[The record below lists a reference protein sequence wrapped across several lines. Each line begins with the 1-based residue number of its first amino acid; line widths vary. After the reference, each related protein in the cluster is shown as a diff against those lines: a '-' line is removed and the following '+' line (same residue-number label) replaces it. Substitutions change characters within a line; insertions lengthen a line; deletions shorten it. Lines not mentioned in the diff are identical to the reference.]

1 MSNVTEK
8 SSKIYAYILKKGVRE
23 EAKSLSVAM
32 LYSNY
37 ADSFGTTDKKLSG
50 YATLILSRSILK
62 NTKEDEE
69 WKKLLSDLNIKKGE
83 YPEIVKDFLNIPDKF
98 NLFTPNSVV
107 EFVERVLD
115 IKNSDSVFDIGSG
128 YGNFLIDIAAE
139 NINEAIRP
147 SLIGQEINT
156 DAYYI
161 SCMALDMCGANYHVQ
176 NVNSVSDVKCPSF
189 TKGYIFPPFAL
200 KYDSF
205 AVEPFKYL
213 GTNLFESKASYEWL
227 FVLKALEGMNPNGKI
242 AVILPEG
249 ALFRTQD
256 SNIRK
261 YLLDNKLIEG
271 IVSLPAGTFMPWTNI
286 KTNLLIISHD
296 NDSFK
301 VIDGEEVLKDLP
313 VRGLSSHEAAVDLAN
328 AYFAENV
335 ERIQDGDIK
344 SLDFNLSLNALHAK
358 DIYEGLSNLKK
369 ISDVADVFKG
379 SPLTLSMF
387 KDQLSNCK
395 TQYQLLSSGNIDDGI
410 IDYASLP
417 FIADGKKYEKFALKK
432 GDVVLTAK
440 STKVKFA
447 VINDEPEST
456 LIAIGGMIVI
466 RPKQEIMDGT
476 YLKMFLDSIK
486 GKQILESIKK
496 GTVILT
502 IPFND
507 FLNIQIPCPEIE
519 NQKKMSAKYNRLLA
533 MYDGMK
539 KEVESMERRISSF
552 YDENKED

>member
-1 MSNVTEK
+1 MSNITEK
-8 SSKIYAYILKKGVRE
+8 CSKIYAYILKKGVRE
-23 EAKSLSVAM
+23 EAKSLSVAI

-37 ADSFGTTDKKLSG
+37 VDSFGTTDKKLNE
-50 YATLILSRSILK
+50 YVNQILSRSILK
-62 NTKEDEE
+62 KAKEDEE
-69 WKKLLSDLNIKKGE
+69 RKRLFYNLDIKKEE
-83 YPEIVKDFLNIPDKF
+83 YPEIVKGLLNIPDRF
-98 NLFTPNSVV
+98 SLFTPNSVA
-107 EFVERVLD
+107 EFVEMVLD
-115 IKNSDSVFDIGSG
+115 IKNSDSVLDIGSG
-128 YGNFLIDIAAE
+128 NGNFLVDIAAE
-139 NINEAIRP
+139 NTDEAIRP
-147 SLIGQEINT
+147 SLIGQEINM
-156 DAYYI
+156 DAYCV
-161 SCMALDMCGANYHVQ
+161 SCMALDMCGANFHIQ
-176 NVNSVSDVKCPSF
+176 NANSVSDVKCPPF

-213 GTNLFESKASYEWL
+213 GTDLFESKVSYEWL

-301 VIDGEEVLKDLP
+301 VLDGEEVLKDLP

-466 RPKQEIMDGT
+466 RPKPEIMDGT

-539 KEVESMERRISSF
+539 KEVESMERRLSSF

>member
-1 MSNVTEK
+1 MSNITEK
-8 SSKIYAYILKKGVRE
+8 ASKIFAYILKKGVRE
-23 EAKSLSVAM
+23 EGKSLSVAM

-37 ADSFGTTDKKLSG
+37 VDSFGAMDKKLIE
-50 YATLILSRSILK
+50 YATQILSRSILS
-62 NTKEDEE
+62 NAKEDAER
-69 WKKLLSDLNIKKGE
+69 KQLFYDLDIKKEE
-83 YPEIVKDFLNIPDKF
+83 YPEIVKNLLNITDRYS
-98 NLFTPNSVV
+98 LFTPNSVV
-107 EFVERVLD
+107 ELAERILG
-115 IKNSDSVFDIGSG
+115 IKNSDTVFDIGSG
-128 YGNFLIDIAAE
+128 YGNFLVDIAAE
-139 NINEAIRP
+139 NTDKAIRP
-147 SLIGQEINT
+147 SLIGQEINV
-156 DAYYI
+156 DAYYV

-176 NVNSVSDVKCPSF
+176 NVNSVSNVKCPPF

-205 AVEPFKYL
+205 AAEPFKYL
-213 GTNLFESKASYEWL
+213 GTDLFESKISYEWF
-227 FVLKALEGMNPNGKI
+227 FVLKALEGMNPNGRI

-256 SNIRK
+256 ANIRK
-261 YLLDNKLIEG
+261 YLLDNRFIEG

-286 KTNLLIISHD
+286 KTNLLVISHG

-301 VIDGEEVLKDLP
+301 VVNGEVVLKDLP

-328 AYFAENV
+328 AYFSENV
-335 ERIQDGDIK
+335 EKFQDSDIK
-344 SLDFNLSLNALHAK
+344 SLDYNLSLNALHAK

-395 TQYQLLSSGNIDDGI
+395 TQYRLLSSSNIDEGI

-417 FIADGKKYEKFALKK
+417 YIADGKKYEKFALKK
-432 GDVVLTAK
+432 GDVVLTTK

-447 VINDEPEST
+447 VITDESESA
-456 LIAIGGMIVI
+456 LIAIGGMIII
-466 RPKQEIMDGT
+466 RPQQGIIDGT
-476 YLKMFLDSIK
+476 YLKMFFDSIK

-496 GTVILT
+496 GTVIMT

-507 FLNIQIPCPEIE
+507 FLNTLVPCPGIEI
-519 NQKKMSAKYNRLLA
+519 QRKMAAKYNRLLA

-539 KEVESMERRISSF
+539 KEVESMERRLSSF
-552 YDENKED
+552 YDENKGD